1 MTRRPLSICLVSIG
15 LVSGVLALPAT
26 APARA
31 DELPIRKAGLWE
43 MTIMRNGSS
52 SATTIQQC
60 TDEASDKELVTTF
73 SPMSKEV
80 CSKKDVQ
87 KTAAGYVSDSV
98 CGAAGVSITSHAD
111 ITGDFNSAYT
121 IKSKARTQGGPA
133 AIQGDHEMTVEAKW
147 VGACKADQKPGD
159 IIMPGGLK
167 MNIHDLDKLKS
178 LLPKSL
184 QK

>member
-1 MTRRPLSICLVSIG
+1 
-15 LVSGVLALPAT
+15 
-26 APARA
+26 
-31 DELPIRKAGLWE
+31 
-43 MTIMRNGSS
+43 
-52 SATTIQQC
+52 
-60 TDEASDKELVTTF
+60 
-73 SPMSKEV
+73 
-80 CSKKDVQ
+80 
-87 KTAAGYVSDSV
+87 
-98 CGAAGVSITSHAD
+98 VSITSHAD

-121 IKSKARTQGGPA
+121 IKSKAHTQGGPA